1 MSPTKP
7 RRTITLARI
16 GGIRVGVSISFLLT
30 LFLFIFVF
38 TPYFHGVLG
47 GSYMTAYL
55 LAVASG
61 LSFLASLVLH
71 ELGHA
76 LAARRNGLQV
86 LGVEIW
92 ALGGVTRTLGE
103 PPRTPGAQF
112 RLAAAGPAV
121 SAALLA
127 AAALIGSAMA
137 GPQHFLSV
145 AEASAGARAGAATLF
160 FAWLALLNTLVLA
173 LNLLPAFPLDGAQ
186 ILQATLWRLRGG
198 RNGAARATGRIGQL
212 VAAIVGA
219 AGLYLLAHSYLEG
232 AFLTVLSL
240 FLYQSASAAVL
251 QGAIG
256 ERLDRLTVADIIDR
270 DPEVLPDDLRILEA
284 QERYFTPRRPPWLA
298 VVDQAQRFLGVV
310 RAERVEREI
319 AAGRPALT
327 VSDLLEGERDLPVE
341 LADDAP
347 VSSLLRSEVL
357 GRWGGLVAVD
367 REGVLRGIVTIGQ
380 IRRAL
385 RTIAGR

>member
-1 MSPTKP
+1 MRPIRP
-7 RRTITLARI
+7 RRTIALARI
-16 GGIRVGVSISFLLT
+16 AGIRVGVSVSFLLT

-38 TPYFHGVLG
+38 TPYFHSVLG
-47 GSYMTAYL
+47 GSYTSAYL

-61 LSFLASLVLH
+61 LAFLASLVIH

-76 LAARRNGLQV
+76 LVARRNGLQV
-86 LGVEIW
+86 LGIEVR

-103 PPRTPGAQF
+103 GPQTPGAQF
-112 RLAAAGPAV
+112 RLAASGPAL

-127 AAALIGSAMA
+127 AATFLGTAMMGA
-137 GPQHFLSV
+137 GRFLSL
-145 AEASAGARAGAATLF
+145 ASASSGAHAGAGALF
-160 FAWLALLNTLVLA
+160 LAWLALLNALVLA

-186 ILQATLWRLRGG
+186 ILQAALWRLRGE
-198 RNGAARATGRIGQL
+198 RNSAARATGRIGQL
-212 VAAIVGA
+212 IALLLGA
-219 AGLYLLAHSYLEG
+219 GGLYLLAHSYLEG
-232 AFLTVLSL
+232 AFVAVLSL

-256 ERLDRLTVADIIDR
+256 ERLERLTVADIIDR

-284 QERYFTPRRPPWLA
+284 QEQYFTPRRPPWLA
-298 VVDQAQRFLGVV
+298 VVDQARRFLGVV
-310 RAERVEREI
+310 RAERIEREI

-327 VSDLLEGERDLPVE
+327 VGELIEGDRDLPVE

-367 REGVLRGIVTIGQ
+367 RDGVLRGVVTVGQ